1 MTRRRWKMVTQLV
14 MKLSGGALEARF
26 IYRLGGNNDLL
37 KVPGDCL
44 TSDHENY
51 LARSVIY

>member
-1 MTRRRWKMVTQLV
+1 MVTQLV

-37 KVPGDCL
+37 KVLGDCL